1 MPRSFLVLL
10 LLLGMLAPKP
20 AAAVLYQVGEIAVEG
35 NRRVE
40 QRYVRSL
47 LSAGPGQAVSTADI
61 DKDVRALFATGRF
74 EDVTAEIVEQDG
86 KSVLIYRVVERPLL
100 REVTFSGN
108 KEIKTDK
115 LGELINAKSIEFY
128 RPQLLPGWI
137 ESIKK
142 AYVEK
147 GYYATEVE
155 PTVTINDRNEATV
168 SLNIDEGEQVYVT
181 RILFE
186 GNTVF
191 SARQLKKVMFTKEK
205 WIFSFITGRG
215 AYQEN
220 LLQADQDIIADQ
232 YYNNGYIQV
241 KVKKPLVTLLED
253 KKSMEI
259 LFEIEE
265 GEQFRIGKVDI
276 QGDLLK
282 SREELLAL
290 LTLQE
295 GAVFSRK
302 ELRENMAAL
311 NDLYADEGFAFVN
324 VTPKTEVEETERRM
338 NITLE
343 VEQGIQVTI
352 GRISIS
358 GNTRTRDKVVRRE
371 MRLAEGDLYSASK
384 MKNSRRRINN
394 LGFFEEVNLT
404 TGRGVDDAHM
414 DVEVDVKEKATGS
427 FSVGAGFSSVDGLLL
442 QGALSQDNFLGRAL
456 RFDLSAAL
464 GGRSTT
470 FRLGILDPYFLDK
483 HLAFGGDIYNTEREW
498 TDFTR
503 KTTGGDI
510 KLGVPITDNLK
521 SFFVYRYEAKDIRD
535 IDEDASDL
543 IKEQEGKS
551 TLSSITASLTRNTTD
566 YRPDPTTGNI
576 SELSV
581 EFAGL
586 GGSERF
592 VKYVADHRYFY
603 PLPFWDLVFSARG
616 QVGYIQE
623 MGGKDIPLDER
634 FFLGGLSTLRGFNS
648 REVGP
653 RDPETGDFY
662 GGNKEAFLNLE
673 LVFPLIRDMKMK
685 GVVFF
690 DAGNAWAV
698 DEDFFDGIRYSVG
711 AGVRW
716 NSPMGPLRF
725 EWGVNLDPEDYEDNS
740 VFDFSVGKM
749 F

>member
-1 MPRSFLVLL
+1 M
-10 LLLGMLAPKP
+10 LGALAPQI
-20 AAAVLYQVGEIAVEG
+20 AAAELFQVEEIAVEG

-40 QRYVRSL
+40 QRYVQSL
-47 LSAGPGQAVSTADI
+47 LSVSPGRPLSTAEIDQDI
-61 DKDVRALFATGRF
+61 RALFATGRF
-74 EDVTAEIVEQDG
+74 EDVSAEIDERDG
-86 KSVLIYRVVERPLL
+86 KSVLVFRVVERPLL
-100 REVTFSGN
+100 REVSFSGN

-115 LGELINAKSIEFY
+115 LGGMVNAKSVEFY

-137 ESIKK
+137 EIIKK
-142 AYVEK
+142 AYVAE

-155 PTVTINDRNEATV
+155 PKVTINERNEANV

-186 GNTVF
+186 GNKVF
-191 SARQLKKVMFTKEK
+191 SAKQLKKAMFTKEK
-205 WIFSFITGRG
+205 WFLSFITGRG
-215 AYQEN
+215 AFQEN
-220 LLQADQDIIADQ
+220 LLQTDQDVIADQ
-232 YYNNGYIQV
+232 YYNQGYIQV

-265 GEQFRIGKVDI
+265 GEQFRIGAVDV

-282 SREELLAL
+282 SEEELLAL
-290 LTLQE
+290 LTLQP
-295 GAVFSRK
+295 GAVFSRR
-302 ELRENMAAL
+302 ELRENMATL
-311 NDLYADEGFAFVN
+311 NDFYADEGYAFVN
-324 VTPKTEVEETERRM
+324 VTPKTRVDEEQRRLQ
-338 NITLE
+338 ITLE
-343 VEQGIQVTI
+343 VEQGIRVSI

-371 MRLAEGDLYSASK
+371 MLLAEGDFYSATR
-384 MKNSRRRINN
+384 MKVSRRRINN

-404 TGRGVDDAHM
+404 TGRGVDDASM
-414 DVEVDVKEKATGS
+414 DVEVDLKEKPTGS

-456 RFDLSAAL
+456 RFDLAAAL

-470 FRLGILDPYFLDK
+470 YRLGILDPYFLDK
-483 HLAFGGDIYNTEREW
+483 HLAFGGDIYKTEREW

-521 SFFVYRYEAKDIRD
+521 SFFVYRYEEKEIKDVD
-535 IDEDASDL
+535 DDASDL
-543 IKEQEGKS
+543 IKVQEGRS
-551 TLSSITASLTRNTTD
+551 TLSSFTASLTRNTTD

-576 SELSV
+576 TELSV

-586 GGSERF
+586 GGSERY

-603 PLPFWDLVFSARG
+603 PLPFWDMVFSARG

-634 FFLGGLSTLRGFNS
+634 FFLGGLSSIRGFNS

-662 GGNKEAFLNLE
+662 GGNKEAFANLE
-673 LVFPLIRDMKMK
+673 LVFPLIKQMKMK

-690 DAGNAWAV
+690 DAGNAWAT
-698 DEDFFDGIRYSVG
+698 DESFFDELRYSVG

-716 NSPMGPLRF
+716 DSPMGPLRF
-725 EWGVNLDPEDYEDNS
+725 EWGVNLDPKDFEEPS
-740 VFDFSVGKM
+740 VFDFSVGRM